1 MDAGPEILGSATSVP
16 SAVEAAGDAEPAAT
30 GAPQLKVLRKTL
42 QRGLRRKRRERFPP
56 YMILPACALLVAF
69 VVGTT

>member
-1 MDAGPEILGSATSVP
+1 
-16 SAVEAAGDAEPAAT
+16 
-30 GAPQLKVLRKTL
+30 L